1 MTMHPAADAKDWGGR
16 LPRNESIDLDDDQ
29 RAAVSEIHER
39 TARWA
44 ERSGFAPTDDAGGLI
59 GPFNALALRPGQ
71 GRAFNGWVAN
81 DQRTS
86 SLPKAIRE
94 VVILTVGV
102 AWDADYE
109 IYAHVA
115 VGRAVGLS
123 GTVIEGIRS
132 GSTEGFGADE
142 LAAHRFTA
150 ELVRDHRVSD
160 ESYAA
165 ALESFGRDG
174 VLDMVHLI
182 GMYLATSAL
191 LNAFEV
197 PAPEIPPA
205 S

>member
-1 MTMHPAADAKDWGGR
+1 MHPAADAKDWGGR

-29 RAAVSEIHER
+29 RAAVTELHER
-39 TARWA
+39 GAVWA

-59 GPFNALALRPGQ
+59 GPFNAFALRPGQ

-94 VVILTVGV
+94 VVILTVGT

-123 GTVIEGIRS
+123 ETVIAGIRS
-132 GSTEGFGADE
+132 GSTEGFAADE

-150 ELVRDHRVSD
+150 QLVRDHRVDD
-160 ESYAA
+160 EAYAA
-165 ALESFGRDG
+165 AVESFGRDG

-205 S
+205 P